1 MGVVRTA
8 ERRKAELEE
17 LHREIVRTISLT
29 TKGGKWK
36 KEGHDNFVIEEPA
49 EENNKLVCV
58 TSGISLL
65 GFAIVNRLLS
75 RGYLV
80 RIVLESQ
87 GSPFHFSVLSK
98 YQLLITNRSH
108 LLKVW
113 IGFIYSMI
121 AVEDLERLGEMGAGE
136 NCKRISVMMAQLTNL
151 ESLCE
156 VFSGCSGVF
165 HTSSYVDPAGL
176 SGYSKHMA
184 DLECTAAEKMIEA
197 CARTESVRRCVF
209 TSSLLACVW
218 QANDNHLDRPRLLDE
233 SCWSDET
240 LCRDKKLWLALGKTK
255 AERAVWRIA
264 QEGDVKLTTI
274 CPALVTCPQLSHRNS
289 TATIAYLK
297 GAKEMYRKRSLA
309 TVSVDLVAEA
319 HVRVYETQG
328 ACGRFICY
336 ERVIDREEDAAQ
348 LVPQIATAE
357 SVGTQTSVESEPPL
371 ELSNSKLY
379 RLMCP
384 LSSCKKP

>member
-87 GSPFHFSVLSK
+87 
-98 YQLLITNRSH
+98 
-108 LLKVW
+108 
-113 IGFIYSMI
+113 
-121 AVEDLERLGEMGAGE
+121 EDLERLGEMGAGE